1 MANKAILSKIWVERA
16 SSSMVYCNTFGKNE
30 NANATK
36 PATMILVKSSSNL
49 KTDLLKEYKE
59 CPANNKPNVKINKKP
74 NVVSLMMS
82 GTKPNTSAK
91 ATIIKPNV
99 PNNKN
104 NLCDF
109 NSIYLIYPKMLFL
122 KN

>member
-1 MANKAILSKIWVERA
+1 
-16 SSSMVYCNTFGKNE
+16 
-30 NANATK
+30 
-36 PATMILVKSSSNL
+36 MILVKSSSNL

-109 NSIYLIYPKMLFL
+109 NSIYLIYPKLLFQSVNLTGLRSNLRITRMLFFAL
-122 KN
+122 KK